1 MELTDRSGYFAG
13 PGMLGG
19 SFGDA
24 SRASDEAAEGVAD
37 PCLGHAPDQVVFYEL
52 TRKFVETEE
61 DVPQEACD
69 VLYYTLAVG
78 HHTGVLDCFEPRL
91 SVPVDV
97 FYSLVDAL
105 PEGEAKTKFEA
116 IRSFG
121 ECQLDKAA
129 VPSLLEVCDALL
141 DERGFRGSAKAG
153 ISVFDD
159 DFGLHA
165 QQVAFLMKFR
175 DLVERV
181 RDVSGVYLTGGC
193 SNGLRCGRT
202 CERRPVCGHCAH
214 GGKRVACRRCRRP
227 RALQKDG
234 GRAHCRLVHHRR
246 WPNARG

>member
-91 SVPVDV
+91 SVPVNV

-105 PEGEAKTKFEA
+105 
-116 IRSFG
+116 
-121 ECQLDKAA
+121 
-129 VPSLLEVCDALL
+129 
-141 DERGFRGSAKAG
+141 SA
-153 ISVFDD
+153 SST
-159 DFGLHA
+159 
-165 QQVAFLMKFR
+165 R
-175 DLVERV
+175 
-181 RDVSGVYLTGGC
+181 
-193 SNGLRCGRT
+193 
-202 CERRPVCGHCAH
+202 
-214 GGKRVACRRCRRP
+214 RRCRRCSRPAMRCSTSVVFAVLP
-227 RALQKDG
+227 RPASRCSMTTLACMPS
-234 GRAHCRLVHHRR
+234 RSRS
-246 WPNARG
+246 

>member
-52 TRKFVETEE
+52 
-61 DVPQEACD
+61 
-69 VLYYTLAVG
+69 YYTLAVG

-97 FYSLVDAL
+97 FYSLIDAL
-105 PEGEAKTKFEA
+105 PEGEARTKFEA

-129 VPSLLEVCDALL
+129 VPSLLEACDALL

-181 RDVSGVYLTGGC
+181 RDVSGVYLTG
-193 SNGLRCGRT
+193 R
-202 CERRPVCGHCAH
+202 
-214 GGKRVACRRCRRP
+214 
-227 RALQKDG
+227 LQ
-234 GRAHCRLVHHRR
+234 
-246 WPNARG
+246 

>member
-91 SVPVDV
+91 SVPVNV

-105 PEGEAKTKFEA
+105 PEGGLGLSL
-116 IRSFG
+116 R
-121 ECQLDKAA
+121 
-129 VPSLLEVCDALL
+129 PSAPLA
-141 DERGFRGSAKAG
+141 SA
-153 ISVFDD
+153 SST
-159 DFGLHA
+159 
-165 QQVAFLMKFR
+165 R
-175 DLVERV
+175 
-181 RDVSGVYLTGGC
+181 
-193 SNGLRCGRT
+193 
-202 CERRPVCGHCAH
+202 
-214 GGKRVACRRCRRP
+214 RRCRRCSRPATRCSTIAVFAVRP
-227 RALQKDG
+227 RPASRCSMTTLACMPS
-234 GRAHCRLVHHRR
+234 RSRS
-246 WPNARG
+246 

>member
-91 SVPVDV
+91 SVPVNV

-105 PEGEAKTKFEA
+105 PEGEAKTKFA
-116 IRSFG
+116 SAPRTSSPSVSSRAWRSQAKSVRMG
-121 ECQLDKAA
+121 LAESK
-129 VPSLLEVCDALL
+129 
-141 DERGFRGSAKAG
+141 GS
-153 ISVFDD
+153 
-159 DFGLHA
+159 
-165 QQVAFLMKFR
+165 
-175 DLVERV
+175 
-181 RDVSGVYLTGGC
+181 VSSY
-193 SNGLRCGRT
+193 
-202 CERRPVCGHCAH
+202 
-214 GGKRVACRRCRRP
+214 
-227 RALQKDG
+227 
-234 GRAHCRLVHHRR
+234 
-246 WPNARG
+246 

>member
-37 PCLGHAPDQVVFYEL
+37 PAGPAPRPVVFYEL

-61 DVPQEACD
+61 DVPQETCD

-105 PEGEAKTKFEA
+105 PEG
-116 IRSFG
+116 RLRQSSR
-121 ECQLDKAA
+121 
-129 VPSLLEVCDALL
+129 PSAPLA
-141 DERGFRGSAKAG
+141 SA
-153 ISVFDD
+153 SST
-159 DFGLHA
+159 
-165 QQVAFLMKFR
+165 R
-175 DLVERV
+175 
-181 RDVSGVYLTGGC
+181 
-193 SNGLRCGRT
+193 
-202 CERRPVCGHCAH
+202 
-214 GGKRVACRRCRRP
+214 RRCRRCSRPAMHYSTSAVFAGRP
-227 RALQKDG
+227 RPASRCSTTTLACMPS
-234 GRAHCRLVHHRR
+234 RSRS
-246 WPNARG
+246 

>member
-91 SVPVDV
+91 SVPVNV

-116 IRSFG
+116 IPP
-121 ECQLDKAA
+121 LA
-129 VPSLLEVCDALL
+129 
-141 DERGFRGSAKAG
+141 SA
-153 ISVFDD
+153 SST
-159 DFGLHA
+159 
-165 QQVAFLMKFR
+165 R
-175 DLVERV
+175 
-181 RDVSGVYLTGGC
+181 
-193 SNGLRCGRT
+193 
-202 CERRPVCGHCAH
+202 
-214 GGKRVACRRCRRP
+214 RRCRRCLRLAMRCSTSAVFAGRP
-227 RALQKDG
+227 RPASRCSTTTLACMPS
-234 GRAHCRLVHHRR
+234 RSRF
-246 WPNARG
+246 

>member
-1 MELTDRSGYFAG
+1 MR
-13 PGMLGG
+13 
-19 SFGDA
+19 
-24 SRASDEAAEGVAD
+24 
-37 PCLGHAPDQVVFYEL
+37 PDQVVFYEL

-129 VPSLLEVCDALL
+129 VP
-141 DERGFRGSAKAG
+141 
-153 ISVFDD
+153 
-159 DFGLHA
+159 
-165 QQVAFLMKFR
+165 
-175 DLVERV
+175 
-181 RDVSGVYLTGGC
+181 
-193 SNGLRCGRT
+193 
-202 CERRPVCGHCAH
+202 
-214 GGKRVACRRCRRP
+214 RRCSRPAMRCSTSAVFAGRP
-227 RALQKDG
+227 RPAFRCSTTTLACMPS
-234 GRAHCRLVHHRR
+234 RSRS
-246 WPNARG
+246 

>member
-97 FYSLVDAL
+97 GAV
-105 PEGEAKTKFEA
+105 
-116 IRSFG
+116 
-121 ECQLDKAA
+121 AA
-129 VPSLLEVCDALL
+129 
-141 DERGFRGSAKAG
+141 R
-153 ISVFDD
+153 
-159 DFGLHA
+159 
-165 QQVAFLMKFR
+165 
-175 DLVERV
+175 
-181 RDVSGVYLTGGC
+181 
-193 SNGLRCGRT
+193 GLRCVARRARFSRFCQGRHLGV
-202 CERRPVCGHCAH
+202 R
-214 GGKRVACRRCRRP
+214 
-227 RALQKDG
+227 
-234 GRAHCRLVHHRR
+234 
-246 WPNARG
+246 

>member
-91 SVPVDV
+91 SVPVM
-97 FYSLVDAL
+97 SS
-105 PEGEAKTKFEA
+105 
-116 IRSFG
+116 IRSSARCRRG
-121 ECQLDKAA
+121 RPR
-129 VPSLLEVCDALL
+129 PSS
-141 DERGFRGSAKAG
+141 RPSAPLA
-153 ISVFDD
+153 S
-159 DFGLHA
+159 A
-165 QQVAFLMKFR
+165 SSTR
-175 DLVERV
+175 
-181 RDVSGVYLTGGC
+181 
-193 SNGLRCGRT
+193 
-202 CERRPVCGHCAH
+202 
-214 GGKRVACRRCRRP
+214 RRCRRCSRPAMRCSTNAVFVGRP
-227 RALQKDG
+227 RLASRCSTTTLACMPS
-234 GRAHCRLVHHRR
+234 RSRS
-246 WPNARG
+246 